1 MAETETQTAKEYLM
15 VIIVRFN
22 LGDKDVVGKLMAEL
36 TTTRFNGTKA
46 MQQHVLDKENL
57 AARLGKLDVKVNDTF
72 LVQFIASTVWSLSD
86 SI

>member
-1 MAETETQTAKEYLM
+1 M
-15 VIIVRFN
+15 VITERFK
-22 LGDKDVVGKLMAEL
+22 LGDKVATGKLMVEL
-36 TTTRFNGTKA
+36 TTTRFNGTKT

-57 AARLGKLDVKVNDTF
+57 AARLGKLGMKVKDTF